1 MSGIEFEH
9 MVYLVLLLV
18 MLLIWY
24 VSSGRVKLSQTL
36 RHAAIW
42 GLIFLGG
49 FALVGMWDD
58 IRSTARPLQTVLAD
72 EGRIE
77 IPRSPDGHFRAT
89 LSVNGSD
96 IVFIVDTGATD
107 IVLSKSDARRAGFD
121 PDTLPFFGRAMTA
134 NGEVRTAPVW
144 LKELRMGPYV
154 DSDVRASVND
164 GDLEQSLLGMTYLQY
179 YEQITIA
186 GNKLI
191 LTR

>member
-1 MSGIEFEH
+1 MSGFEYDH
-9 MVYLVLLLV
+9 MVYLALLLV

-24 VSSGRVKLSQTL
+24 VSSGRTNLSQTL

-42 GLIFLGG
+42 ALIFLGG
-49 FALVGMWDD
+49 IALVGMWED

-89 LSVNGSD
+89 LSVNGAD
-96 IVFIVDTGATD
+96 ILFIVDTGATD
-107 IVLSKSDARRAGFD
+107 IVLSKADARRAGLD
-121 PDTLPFFGRAMTA
+121 PDSLPFYGRAMTA

-144 LKELRMGPYV
+144 LKELGLGPYV

-164 GDLEQSLLGMTYLQY
+164 GDLEQSLLGMSYLQFY
-179 YEQITIA
+179 TQITIA
-186 GNKLI
+186 GGKLI